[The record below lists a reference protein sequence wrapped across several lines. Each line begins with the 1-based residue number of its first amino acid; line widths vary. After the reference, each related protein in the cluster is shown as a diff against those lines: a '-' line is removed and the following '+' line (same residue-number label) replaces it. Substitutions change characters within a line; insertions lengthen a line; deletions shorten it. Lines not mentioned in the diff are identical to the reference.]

1 MPEFNTYVDVD
12 VYEIWDSCSISEK
25 NELVD
30 LMVED
35 GYVRRTNPI
44 EKQRQKTFIEEQ
56 HIKCCEILINS
67 YISLSVEDIEL
78 IKQMANKYS

>member
-35 GYVRRTNPI
+35 GYVIKN
-44 EKQRQKTFIEEQ
+44 KKLLQKNN
-56 HIKCCEILINS
+56 ILNVVKF
-67 YISLSVEDIEL
+67 L
-78 IKQMANKYS
+78 